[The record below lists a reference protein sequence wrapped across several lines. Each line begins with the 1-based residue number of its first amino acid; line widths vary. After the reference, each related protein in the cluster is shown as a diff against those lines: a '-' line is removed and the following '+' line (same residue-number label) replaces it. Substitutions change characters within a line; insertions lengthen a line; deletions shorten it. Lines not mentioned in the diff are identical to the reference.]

1 VADSAA
7 YGSSSI
13 KIRSAPADGR
23 FSTQEYGMAV
33 APGEFMAKP
42 AKKNSN
48 GAPQNSGDT
57 TAAMIDRDRLAQRA
71 YELYLARGG
80 QDGADLDDW
89 LTAEQELRGG
99 GATANR
105 DERASNRDERAPNR
119 DERAPNREE
128 PTPASQQ

>member
-1 VADSAA
+1 
-7 YGSSSI
+7 
-13 KIRSAPADGR
+13 
-23 FSTQEYGMAV
+23 
-33 APGEFMAKP
+33 MAKP
-42 AKKNSN
+42 PKKNNN

-99 GATANR
+99 GATAKR
-105 DERASNRDERAPNR
+105 ED
-119 DERAPNREE
+119 RAPNREE
-128 PTPASQQ
+128 PTPANQQ

>member
-1 VADSAA
+1 MNQSQ
-7 YGSSSI
+7 SSVPQRRLGP
-13 KIRSAPADGR
+13 K
-23 FSTQEYGMAV
+23 FLTQEYGTAV
-33 APGEFMAKP
+33 APGDLMAKP
-42 AKKNSN
+42 AKKNNN
-48 GAPQNSGDT
+48 GAPQNSGDA

-105 DERASNRDERAPNR
+105 DERASNRDEQGSNR
-119 DERAPNREE
+119 EERGSNREE
-128 PTPASQQ
+128 PTLANQQ

>member
-1 VADSAA
+1 
-7 YGSSSI
+7 
-13 KIRSAPADGR
+13 
-23 FSTQEYGMAV
+23 MAV

-42 AKKNSN
+42 AKRNNN
-48 GAPQNSGDT
+48 GASQNSGDT

-99 GATANR
+99 GATPNR
-105 DERASNRDERAPNR
+105 DERASNR
-119 DERAPNREE
+119 EE
-128 PTPASQQ
+128 PTLANQQ